1 MTSPSPARR
10 LMRAVV
16 AVALVVVVTFMFV
29 HIVPGDPARAI
40 LGPQASAES
49 VSALRDR
56 LGLDQPIL
64 TQFVDYIAGAL
75 RGDLGTSVAEG
86 VPVTSLMASRAAPT
100 LALIV
105 LAALLTVV
113 LTVPAAALAARRP
126 GSVVDHVVRTVPLLG
141 LGLPAFWFAL
151 VLIQVFAV
159 RLGWFPAGG
168 YGGSVLQRLHA
179 LTLPALVT
187 AVSILPF
194 TIQSLRVAMVDS
206 YEADYV
212 AAARAR
218 GVPARQIRGR
228 YVFRNASIPA
238 VVVLGLN
245 MGWLV
250 GNTLIVEKVF
260 AIPGVGAL
268 LVDATLSRD
277 FPVVQGLALVIALLV
292 IGTNLLTELARVSL
306 DPRLRHSQ
314 ETAR

>member
-1 MTSPSPARR
+1 M
-10 LMRAVV
+10 
-16 AVALVVVVTFMFV
+16 
-29 HIVPGDPARAI
+29 
-40 LGPQASAES
+40 
-49 VSALRDR
+49 
-56 LGLDQPIL
+56 
-64 TQFVDYIAGAL
+64 
-75 RGDLGTSVAEG
+75 
-86 VPVTSLMASRAAPT
+86 PVTSLMASRAAPT

>member
-1 MTSPSPARR
+1 MAAPSARR
-10 LMRAVV
+10 RLVRALV
-16 AVALVVVVTFMFV
+16 AVALVVVVTFLFIHV
-29 HIVPGDPARAI
+29 VPGDPARAI
-40 LGPQASAES
+40 LGPQASPDA

-56 LGLDQPIL
+56 LGLDRPL
-64 TQFVDYIAGAL
+64 AAQFLDYLSHAA

-86 VPVTSLMASRAAPT
+86 VPVTSLMAGRAAPT
-100 LALIV
+100 VALV
-105 LAALLTVV
+105 LCSAVLTIV
-113 LTVPAAALAARRP
+113 LTVPLAALAARRP
-126 GSVVDHVVRTVPLLG
+126 GSLVDHAVRTVPLLG

-168 YGGSVLQRLHA
+168 YGGSPLQSLRA
-179 LTLPALVT
+179 LVLPALVT

-194 TIQSLRVAMVDS
+194 TVQSLRVAMIEAAD
-206 YEADYV
+206 ADYV

-218 GVPARQIRGR
+218 GVPRWRIRHR
-228 YVFRNASIPA
+228 YVFRNAAVPA

-292 IGTNLLTELARVSL
+292 IGTNLATELARIGL
-306 DPRLRHSQ
+306 DPRLRHGK
-314 ETAR
+314 EALR

>member
-1 MTSPSPARR
+1 
-10 LMRAVV
+10 MRAVV